1 MRGYAASFLFLRV
14 PYTPYYETNTQKE
27 EIIMARFNAMEVEWE
42 EVEVVDRKGLFSC
55 LRIDRESV
63 PKGWYMYEVRH
74 DDFGHGDPV
83 EIAYGILVN
92 HWGTLLVKEPFDLE
106 PYILTGDTFLDINPD
121 EDWNYLGG
129 FVKFK
134 ELIES

>member
-1 MRGYAASFLFLRV
+1 
-14 PYTPYYETNTQKE
+14 
-27 EIIMARFNAMEVEWE
+27 MARFNAMEVEWE

-55 LRIDRESV
+55 LRIDRDSV
-63 PKGWYMYEVRH
+63 PEGWFMYEVRH
-74 DDFGHGDPV
+74 DDFGNGDPV

-106 PYILTGDTFLDINPD
+106 PYIETGDTFLDINPE

-129 FVKFK
+129 FVRLK
-134 ELIES
+134 ELKES